1 MVLCRVAAF
10 NCASAQWAAHGEIY
24 MRKLV
29 TLAAFTIL
37 TTGMSS
43 SAFAGEVTGNFN
55 HRTGAPA
62 HANSICAY
70 SGLEDGTTLIGFDA
84 NGNPIFIDT
93 TPTGPGIVQNPHQD
107 AGMLH
112 DPGIPGTSCR
122 GFSNPENPP
131 L

>member
-1 MVLCRVAAF
+1 
-10 NCASAQWAAHGEIY
+10 

-29 TLAAFTIL
+29 ALATLTIL

-43 SAFAGEVTGNFN
+43 SAFAGEVTGRHNA
-55 HRTGAPA
+55 TGAPA

-70 SGLEDGTTLIGFDA
+70 SGLEDGNTLVGFDA
-84 NGNPIFIDT
+84 NGNPIFVHDT
-93 TPTGPGIVQNPHQD
+93 PYGPGITQTPHQD

-112 DPGIPGTSCR
+112 PPGSPGAACQ
-122 GFSNPENPP
+122 GGSNPENPP